1 MLKQSI
7 RAATVVA
14 IAMATSV
21 DVKAQAKVQIGTL
34 TCVGGEGIGLVVGS
48 KKAYRCTF
56 APTGGQPTEVYQA
69 RVTKI
74 GLDVGVT
81 GTTTMIWTVLAASQ
95 PRRGGALSGSY
106 GGAAADVAL
115 GVGGGGK
122 VLIGGSDKSIVL
134 QPLSVQGQTGLNL
147 AIGVAGMTL
156 RKTRN

>member
-1 MLKQSI
+1 MLQHFI
-7 RAATVVA
+7 RAAVVA
-14 IAMATSV
+14 IALATSM
-21 DVKAQAKVQIGTL
+21 DAQAQAKVQVGTL

-48 KKAYRCTF
+48 EKAYHCRF
-56 APTGGQPTEVYQA
+56 VPTGGQWTEVYRA
-69 RVTKI
+69 TVTKI

-81 GTTTMIWTVLAASQ
+81 GTTTMIWTVLAAYQ

-122 VLIGGSDKSIVL
+122 VLIGGSAKSIVL
-134 QPLSVQGQTGLNL
+134 QPLSVQGQTGVNL

-156 RKTRN
+156 RRT

>member
-1 MLKQSI
+1 MLKHCI

-14 IAMATSV
+14 IALATSM
-21 DVKAQAKVQIGTL
+21 DVPAQTKVQIGTL

-48 KKAYRCTF
+48 TKTYGCTF
-56 APTGGQPTEVYQA
+56 APTGGRRTEAYQA
-69 RVTKI
+69 TVTKI

-81 GTTTMIWTVLAASQ
+81 GQTTMIWTVLAASQ

-122 VLIGGSDKSIVL
+122 VLIGGSANSIVL
-134 QPLSVQGQTGLNL
+134 QPLSIQGQTGINI

-156 RKTRN
+156 RRV

>member
-14 IAMATSV
+14 IALATSM
-21 DVKAQAKVQIGTL
+21 DVEAQAKVQIGTL

-48 KKAYRCTF
+48 KRGYECTF
-56 APTGGQPTEVYQA
+56 APTAGQPTEVYGA
-69 RVTKI
+69 TVTKI

-106 GGAAADVAL
+106 AGAAADLAL

-122 VLIGGSDKSIVL
+122 VLIGGSANSIVL

-156 RKTRN
+156 HKT

>member
-1 MLKQSI
+1 MLKHFI
-7 RAATVVA
+7 RALTVVA
-14 IAMATSV
+14 IAMAMSM
-21 DVKAQAKVQIGTL
+21 DVQAQAKVQIGTL

-48 KKAYRCTF
+48 KKAYQCTF
-56 APTGGQPTEVYQA
+56 APTGGQPTEAYQA

-106 GGAAADVAL
+106 AGAAADVAL

-122 VLIGGSDKSIVL
+122 VLIGGSAKSIVL
-134 QPLSVQGQTGLNL
+134 QPLSVQGQTGVNI

-156 RKTRN
+156 RRS

>member
-1 MLKQSI
+1 MLQHFI

-14 IAMATSV
+14 IALATSM
-21 DVKAQAKVQIGTL
+21 DVQAQAKVQIGTL

-48 KKAYRCTF
+48 KKAYHCRF
-56 APTGGQPTEVYQA
+56 APTGGHWTEAYRA
-69 RVTKI
+69 TVTKI

-95 PRRGGALSGSY
+95 PTRGGALSGSY

-122 VLIGGSDKSIVL
+122 VLIGGSAKSIVL

-147 AIGVAGMTL
+147 AIGVADMTL
-156 RKTRN
+156 RRR

>member
-14 IAMATSV
+14 IALATSV
-21 DVKAQAKVQIGTL
+21 DVQAQAKVQIGTL
-34 TCVGGEGIGLVVGS
+34 TCVGGEGIGLVMGS
-48 KKAYRCTF
+48 KKAYQCTF
-56 APTGGQPTEVYQA
+56 TPTGGQPTEPYQA
-69 RVTKI
+69 NVTKI
-74 GLDVGVT
+74 GLDLGVT

-95 PRRGGALSGSY
+95 PRRGGTLSGSY
-106 GGAAADVAL
+106 VGAVADVAL

-156 RKTRN
+156 HKT

>member
-1 MLKQSI
+1 MMQHFI

-21 DVKAQAKVQIGTL
+21 DVKAQAKFQIGTL
-34 TCVGGEGIGLVVGS
+34 TCIGGEGIGLVLGS
-48 KKAYRCTF
+48 KKAYQCTF
-56 APTGGQPTEVYQA
+56 APTGGQPPEAYRA
-69 RVTKI
+69 SVTKI

-95 PRRGGALSGSY
+95 PRRDGALSGSY

-122 VLIGGSDKSIVL
+122 VLIGGSAKSIVL

-147 AIGVAGMTL
+147 AIGVADMTL
-156 RKTRN
+156 RRR

>member
-1 MLKQSI
+1 MLKHFI
-7 RAATVVA
+7 RALTVVA
-14 IAMATSV
+14 IAMAMSM
-21 DVKAQAKVQIGTL
+21 DVQAQAKVQIGTL

-48 KKAYRCTF
+48 RKAYQCTF
-56 APTGGQPTEVYQA
+56 APTGAQPTEAYQA

-106 GGAAADVAL
+106 AGAAADVAL

-122 VLIGGSDKSIVL
+122 VLIGGSAKSIVL
-134 QPLSVQGQTGLNL
+134 QPLSVQGQTGVNI

-156 RKTRN
+156 RRS